1 MRPSR
6 LIAAAVAA
14 VAAALVLA
22 GCASAEPV
30 ALPADT
36 VVIDVRT
43 PEEYAAGHLDG
54 AQLIDVQ
61 DPGFADAVGQLPRD
75 GHYLVYCRSGNRA
88 GGAVAIMQ
96 DLGFTDVTNVGGIDA
111 ASSTTGLPVVTG

>member
-6 LIAAAVAA
+6 LLAAAVAA

-75 GHYLVYCRSGNRA
+75 GRYLVYCRSGNRA
-88 GGAVAIMQ
+88 AGAVAIME
-96 DLGFTDVTNVGGIDA
+96 DLGFTDVTNIGGIDA